1 MPFSE
6 IASRTLLAESASRG
20 KFQISVRLG
29 MPVCLEDDE
38 WECPVALDGLHE
50 NLRATHGVDSWQA
63 LMLAQK
69 LARLLLEGFLEDGGA
84 LRDVE
89 SEQPVNLAEFFAH
102 DGSA

>member
-1 MPFSE
+1 
-6 IASRTLLAESASRG
+6 
-20 KFQISVRLG
+20 
-29 MPVCLEDDE
+29 
-38 WECPVALDGLHE
+38 
-50 NLRATHGVDSWQA
+50 
-63 LMLAQK
+63 MLAQK